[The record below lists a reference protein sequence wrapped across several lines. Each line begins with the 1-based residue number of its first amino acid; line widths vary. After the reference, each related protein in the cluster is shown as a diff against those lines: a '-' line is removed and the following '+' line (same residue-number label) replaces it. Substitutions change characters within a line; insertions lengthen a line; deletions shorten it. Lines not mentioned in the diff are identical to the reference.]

1 MKYKLINKTTG
12 EEHICYMVVIDGWD
26 YYISGNEI
34 QVGDIVIELYVDG
47 TIGLEQIDTL
57 NDIDSS
63 LQKKVIATN
72 NPNIDVPQ
80 VVDEVAKEAERD
92 WIHKEY
98 GFEVGYN
105 PQRCVHGAVQKPKF
119 INGYVKG
126 YNKSQETHPFSEE
139 DVKEIF
145 KIAQMQKNYGDY
157 KPYTFEETIQLWKE
171 QRPKTLYYE

>member
-1 MKYKLINKTTG
+1 MNKYKLINKTTG

-57 NDIDSS
+57 NDIDLL

-72 NPNIDVPQ
+72 NPSIDIPK
-80 VVDEVAKEAERD
+80 VVNEDEKIGVMAIRYSEKFASKSE
-92 WIHKEY
+92 IGY
-98 GFEVGYN
+98 TLGFIAGYIES
-105 PQRCVHGAVQKPKF
+105 K
-119 INGYVKG
+119 
-126 YNKSQETHPFSEE
+126 ETHPNSDDDMIDFYEWIMEE
-139 DVKEIF
+139 DPIGSTPEIL
-145 KIAQMQKNYGDY
+145 
-157 KPYTFEETIQLWKE
+157 QLWKE